1 MAETKDRRTCVI
13 AVDGSN
19 YATEAVKW
27 FKKNVYR
34 PGDSVLLVTAI
45 DHRKHMQYGLH
56 ISPKAVTMTPGNP
69 DSITHAFAAEDKKA
83 NELLEKMKTVTDGLG
98 MEAEFVKMSGEP
110 GECIVKKA
118 KDSGADLIVTGCRG
132 LGTIRRTIMG
142 SVSDYIIHHSEVPV
156 FVVRH

>member
-27 FKKNVYR
+27 FKKNVHK
-34 PGDSVLLVTAI
+34 PGDCVLLVTAI
-45 DHRKHMQYGLH
+45 DHRKHLQYG
-56 ISPKAVTMTPGNP
+56 SVTMTPGNP

-98 MEAEFVKMSGEP
+98 MEAEFVKMSGEA

-132 LGTIRRTIMG
+132 LGTIRRTILG